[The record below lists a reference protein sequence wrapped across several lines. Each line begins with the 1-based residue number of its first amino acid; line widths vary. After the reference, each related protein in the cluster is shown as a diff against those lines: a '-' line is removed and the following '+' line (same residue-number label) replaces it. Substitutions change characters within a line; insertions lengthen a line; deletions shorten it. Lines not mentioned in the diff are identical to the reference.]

1 MEISFVF
8 FHLLLGVKEVVNLI
22 IQDSSVGAHN
32 RGSVSVKIPVGDTQK
47 EKAFEMEF
55 TRPA

>member
-32 RGSVSVKIPVGDTQK
+32 RGSVGVKIPVEDTQK
-47 EKAFEMEF
+47 EKAF
-55 TRPA
+55 